1 MQYYERSMTLEE
13 AMRGHVLLV
22 YAMNGE
28 ALPPAHGAPVR
39 LIVPGW
45 YGCASVK
52 WLTKIEVRTDQDPW
66 WGPQMSNYCFK
77 RTAADPGVPLQQLPV
92 RALMAPPGIP
102 DFVSRTRLV
111 PPGTVLVKV
120 STCWA
125 APGGAED

>member
-1 MQYYERSMTLEE
+1 
-13 AMRGHVLLV
+13 
-22 YAMNGE
+22 
-28 ALPPAHGAPVR
+28 
-39 LIVPGW
+39 
-45 YGCASVK
+45 
-52 WLTKIEVRTDQDPW
+52 
-66 WGPQMSNYCFK
+66 MSNYCFK